1 MSSASSQSSTPAAS
15 RPSWRALAAER
26 TWYDGRFQRDLAVI
40 IADGRIEHV
49 AALHE
54 IDPALP
60 VEQFPRR
67 LLLPGTINAHNHSFQ
82 SLLRGVADDC
92 DFFTWRDRA
101 LYGYTPRMTEEVI
114 YHGARFAFAEML
126 RAGVT
131 TVCDF
136 FYIHS
141 GSNQNDRAVIRAARD
156 VGIRIALA
164 RTMYDWNGA
173 PPQYQETIDEAV
185 GRTRELWQEYRGA
198 PDVTVLPAPHSPH
211 AASAEMIVAG
221 SRLAEELGV
230 RFHMHVAEGRYER
243 DQILKQSGKTP
254 IRWLESLGVAL
265 DHATIIHG
273 CWLEDDDIQLM
284 GERDVRLVYNPASN
298 MFLGDGVTR
307 IPDMLAAG
315 VRIGLGSDGG
325 CSNNRVSVF
334 DEMRMCALL
343 QKLTALDSNV
353 LPAET
358 ALAMGTAGSA
368 DTLDIPAGRIA
379 PNHVADFTLIDMDD
393 PSLQPPWRY
402 EKNVVYAMTPQAIR
416 EVIVGGRSVLRD
428 GELLVTPW
436 AEVLGGMLEATRD
449 WPRDL
454 NDPK

>member
-1 MSSASSQSSTPAAS
+1 MAEQT
-15 RPSWRALAAER
+15 RQQTKRALAAER
-26 TWYDGRFQRDLAVI
+26 TWHEGRFRRDLAVTV
-40 IADGRIEHV
+40 ANGRIERV
-49 AALHE
+49 GPLAE
-54 IDPALP
+54 VPADVP
-60 VEQFPRR
+60 VERFPRR
-67 LLLPGTINAHNHSFQ
+67 LLAPGSINAHNHSFQ

-114 YHGARFAFAEML
+114 YHGARFAFGEML

-136 FYIHS
+136 FYIHN
-141 GSNQNDRAVIRAARD
+141 GGNENDRAVIRAARD
-156 VGIRIALA
+156 VGIRITLA
-164 RTMYDWNGA
+164 RTMYDWDGA
-173 PPQYQETIDEAV
+173 PQQYRETVDEAV
-185 GRTRELWQEYRGA
+185 GRTRELFQEYRGSD
-198 PDVTVLPAPHSPH
+198 DVAICPAPHSPH
-211 AASAEMIVAG
+211 AASPAMIVAG
-221 SRLAEELGV
+221 SRLAEELGT

-243 DQILKQSGKTP
+243 DQIRQQSGLTP

-265 DHATIIHG
+265 NRATIIHG
-273 CWLEDDDIQLM
+273 CWLEDDDITLM

-315 VRIGLGSDGG
+315 VKIGLGSDGG

-334 DEMRMCALL
+334 DEMRLCALL
-343 QKLTALDSNV
+343 QKLTHLDSNV

-358 ALAMGTAGSA
+358 AFAMGTAGSA
-368 DTLDIPAGRIA
+368 DTLAIPAGRIA
-379 PNHVADFTLIDMDD
+379 PDHFADFVLLDMDD

-428 GELLVTPW
+428 DALLLTPW
-436 AEVLGGMLEATRD
+436 ADVLGGMLAATRD

-454 NDPK
+454 E

>member
-1 MSSASSQSSTPAAS
+1 MTAPA
-15 RPSWRALAAER
+15 RRALIAER
-26 TWYDGRFQRDLAVI
+26 TWYEGHFQRDLAVI
-40 IADGRIEHV
+40 IANGRIERV
-49 AALHE
+49 TSARELPTE
-54 IDPALP
+54 LP
-60 VEQFPRR
+60 VERFPRR

-101 LYGYTPRMTEEVI
+101 LYSYTPRMTEEVV

-141 GSNQNDRAVIRAARD
+141 GGNENDRAVIRAARD
-156 VGIRIALA
+156 VGMRITLA
-164 RTMYDWNGA
+164 RTMYDWDGA

-185 GRTRELWQEYRGA
+185 GRTRELWQEYRDSA
-198 PDVTVLPAPHSPH
+198 DVTILPAPHSPH
-211 AASAEMIVAG
+211 GASPAMIVAG
-221 SRLAEELGV
+221 SRLAEELGT

-243 DQILKQSGKTP
+243 DQILKDSGLTP

-265 DHATIIHG
+265 DRATIIHG
-273 CWLEDDDIQLM
+273 CWLEDDDIALM
-284 GERDVRLVYNPASN
+284 GQRDTRLVYNPASN

-315 VRIGLGSDGG
+315 VKIGLGSDGG

-343 QKLTALDSNV
+343 QKVTALDSNV

-379 PNHVADFTLIDMDD
+379 PDHFADFVLLDMDD
-393 PSLQPPWRY
+393 PSMQPPWRY
-402 EKNVVYAMTPQAIR
+402 EKNLVYAMTPQAIR

-428 GELLVTPW
+428 DTLLLTPW
-436 AEVLGGMLEATRD
+436 SDVLGGMLEATRD

-454 NDPK
+454 E